1 MTFTQLKYVIAIAQ
15 FGSVSLAARQLFV
28 AQPSMTTAIMELEK
42 EIDRTLFIRNSRGM
56 KLTEEGMKFL
66 GYAKQI
72 LRQMEMLEDRYA
84 RRDSRR
90 YFAVST
96 QHYTFTA
103 SAFVELVR
111 QYEGEDYEFSLL
123 EERTGKIIEN
133 VKNLKSEIGILY
145 LSRFNEV
152 IIRKILKENNL
163 YFSPLFMV
171 KPHVFLFRG
180 HPLAVKERISLA
192 ELEPF
197 PCITFDQGEE
207 NSFYFSEE
215 ICSERESPKHIFV
228 TDRAAVSDFL
238 MELSAYIITTGILP
252 SYLHGRD
259 IIARPLDVDEVIT
272 VGVIRH
278 VNQRTSEIGHA
289 FLALLE
295 KAAEEAMQGKKT

>member
-1 MTFTQLKYVIAIAQ
+1 MTLTQLKYVIAIAQ

-215 ICSERESPKHIFV
+215 ICSECESPKHIFV
-228 TDRAAVSDFL
+228 TDRAAVADFL

>member
-1 MTFTQLKYVIAIAQ
+1 MTLTQLKYVIAIAQ

-111 QYEGEDYEFSLL
+111 QYEGEDYEFSLM

-228 TDRAAVSDFL
+228 TDRAAVADFL